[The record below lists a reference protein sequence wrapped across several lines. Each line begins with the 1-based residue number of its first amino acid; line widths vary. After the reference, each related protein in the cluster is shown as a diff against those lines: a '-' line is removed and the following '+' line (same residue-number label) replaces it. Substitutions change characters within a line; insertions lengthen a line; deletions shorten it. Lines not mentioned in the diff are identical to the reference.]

1 MITFSGV
8 LLKLSWPPIITAR
21 KLPRTRHS
29 LNGRNLFALAAA
41 GACRKVAGNG
51 TDGKRIVE
59 IPPNINCQKVKFL
72 PSPLL
77 TPPRFH
83 LSLSNQVSIIL
94 LFGQPSVIYQEL
106 SNDLSAS

>member
-8 LLKLSWPPIITAR
+8 LLKPSWLPIITAR
-21 KLPRTRHS
+21 KLHRTRPS
-29 LNGRNLFALAAA
+29 LHRCNLSVIARA
-41 GACRKVAGNG
+41 GASRKVVGNA

-77 TPPRFH
+77 TPLGFH